1 MSYGTHTRIEGDDKM
16 NVWKIVPALRSYSKI
31 LLLYLKDKGADEQV
45 VFLQQEVIMAE
56 TGLCRSSMF
65 LAIAELTK
73 SGILHVTRDTRPLG
87 YSISLEDS
95 K

>member
-1 MSYGTHTRIEGDDKM
+1 M

-31 LLLYLKDKGADEQV
+31 MLLYLKAKKADEQV
-45 VFLQQEVIMAE
+45 VFLQQDIIMGE

-65 LAIAELTK
+65 LAINELTEK
-73 SGILHVTRDTRPLG
+73 GVLHIIRDSRPLG

>member
-1 MSYGTHTRIEGDDKM
+1 M

-31 LLLYLKDKGADEQV
+31 MLLYLKAKKADEQV
-45 VFLQQEVIMAE
+45 VFLQQDIIMGE

-65 LAIAELTK
+65 LAINELTEK
-73 SGILHVTRDTRPLG
+73 GVLHIMRDSRPLG

>member
-1 MSYGTHTRIEGDDKM
+1 
-16 NVWKIVPALRSYSKI
+16 VPALRSYSKI
-31 LLLYLKDKGADEQV
+31 LLLYLKAKKADEQV
-45 VFLQQEVIMAE
+45 VFLQQEVIMGE

-65 LAIAELTK
+65 LAINELTEL
-73 SGILHVTRDTRPLG
+73 GILHIMRDTRPLG